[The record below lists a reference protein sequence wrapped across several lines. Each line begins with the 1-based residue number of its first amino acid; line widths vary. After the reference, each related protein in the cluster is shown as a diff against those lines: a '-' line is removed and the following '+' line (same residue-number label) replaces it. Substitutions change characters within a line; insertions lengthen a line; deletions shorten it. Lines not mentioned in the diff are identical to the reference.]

1 MRPLQNREDSFFHF
15 EEETLVLNVLGTPSA
30 KVDKIGKIRGDQLKI
45 AIKAAAEDG
54 KATDY
59 MIKFL
64 AKEFGVKK
72 ADIEL
77 TFGLTSINKQF
88 KIKAP
93 KKFPQVMSEF
103 MEEEK

>member
-1 MRPLQNREDSFFHF
+1 MREDSFFHF
-15 EEETLVLNVLGTPSA
+15 EGEDLILNVLGTPSA
-30 KVDKIGKIRGDQLKI
+30 KVDKIGKIRGNQLKI

-59 MIKFL
+59 MIKFI

-88 KIKAP
+88 KIKSP
-93 KKFPQVMSEF
+93 KKFPKVISEF
-103 MEEEK
+103 IEEEK

>member
-1 MRPLQNREDSFFHF
+1 MREDLFFHF
-15 EEETLVLNVLGTPSA
+15 EDDILVLNVLGTPSA
-30 KVDKIGKIRGDQLKI
+30 KVDKIGKIRGSQLKI

-77 TFGLTSINKQF
+77 SFGLTSINKQF

-93 KKFPQVMSEF
+93 KKFPKVMSEF
-103 MEEEK
+103 MEEEKR

>member
-1 MRPLQNREDSFFHF
+1 MREDSFFHF
-15 EEETLVLNVLGTPSA
+15 EGNVLVLNVLGTPSA
-30 KVDKIGKIRGDQLKI
+30 KVDKIGKIRGNQLKI

-72 ADIEL
+72 ASITL

-88 KIKAP
+88 KIREP
-93 KKFPQVMSEF
+93 KKFPKVMQEF

>member
-1 MRPLQNREDSFFHF
+1 MREDRFFHF
-15 EEETLVLNVLGTPSA
+15 EGETLVLNVLGTPSA
-30 KVDKIGKIRGDQLKI
+30 KVDKIGKVRGNQLKI

-72 ADIEL
+72 ADISL
-77 TFGLTSINKQF
+77 TFGITSINKQF
-88 KIKAP
+88 KIQKP
-93 KKFPQVMSEF
+93 KKLPKVIREYMDK
-103 MEEEK
+103 EEES